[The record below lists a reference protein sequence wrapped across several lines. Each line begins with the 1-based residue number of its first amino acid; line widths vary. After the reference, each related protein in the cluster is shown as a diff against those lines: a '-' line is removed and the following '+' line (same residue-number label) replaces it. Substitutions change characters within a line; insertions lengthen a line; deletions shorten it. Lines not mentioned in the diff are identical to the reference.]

1 MPTPDHN
8 PKIIRKSNELIKARY
23 KLSVGEQRLVLHL
36 ASEISLNDEDFK
48 DYEIRVSEL
57 AKMFGLE
64 NDKSLYEKVEQAAE
78 SLIGQKIRLQDNEAT
93 ELTTWLSH
101 VKYIKGSG
109 MLKLRFDKSI
119 KPYLLQLKSHFTQ
132 YNLNHVIDFKS
143 QYSIRFYEL
152 LKMDAFKS
160 QNGQFEK
167 AFEIGDLRLTLGLAK
182 KDYSLFADFRIWV
195 IEPAV
200 KEINEKTDLHI
211 ENVTYGKTCRKMTRV
226 TFAVTVLS
234 KEQTHQKQ
242 DRLGVEGR
250 QPENDENAPHP
261 IIAKLVGLGFS
272 EKLANAYKNKHGV
285 KKIERNIAYTLAKKQ
300 EGVVKDVAAY
310 LNVAITDDLGGAWD
324 VKRSLD
330 AEKSGLRKKL
340 DQAKQAAEDEAKRLA
355 DERYQQAFAKF
366 LALPEAEQDAL
377 KGEFAEATDHTTR
390 ASINKAQSKA
400 KDMLTSP
407 LVAGV
412 FKAFLIE
419 QKGF

>member
-1 MPTPDHN
+1 MSNLDS
-8 PKIIRKSNELIKARY
+8 KSLVIRKSNELIEARY
-23 KLSVGEQRLVLHL
+23 KLNLAEQRLILLL
-36 ASEISLNDEDFK
+36 ASEITPDDKDFK
-48 DYEIRVSEL
+48 SYQISIADF
-57 AKMFGLE
+57 AKMFDLE
-64 NDKSLYEKVEQAAE
+64 PCNSLYEKVQNAAN
-78 SLIGQKIRLQDNEAT
+78 SLVGKTLQLSADET
-93 ELTTWLSH
+93 MIKMTTWLSY
-101 VKYIKGSG
+101 VEYVKGSG
-109 MLKLRFDKSI
+109 VIKLEFHSSL
-119 KPYLLQLKSHFTQ
+119 KPYLLQLKSHYTQ
-132 YNLNHVIDFKS
+132 YNLNHVINFTS

-152 LKMDAFKS
+152 LKMDAFKAK
-160 QNGQFEK
+160 NGRFEK
-167 AFEIGDLRLTLGLAK
+167 TFAIDDLRLVVGLAE
-182 KDYSLFADFRIWV
+182 KDYQFFKDFRIRV
-195 IEPAV
+195 IDSAV
-200 KEINEKTDLHI
+200 KEINEKTDLYI
-211 ENVTYGKTCRKMTRV
+211 ENVAYGKTCRKMTHA
-226 TFAVTVLS
+226 TFTVAILS

-242 DRLGVEGR
+242 AQLSDENHT
-250 QPENDENAPHP
+250 PENITHP
-261 IIAKLVGLGFS
+261 VVEKLIGLGFS
-272 EKLANAYKNKHGV
+272 EKLANSYKNKHGV

-330 AEKSGLRKKL
+330 AEKSSQRKKL
-340 DQAKQAAEDEAKRLA
+340 GQAKQAAADEAKRLV

-366 LALPEAEQDAL
+366 QALPKAEQDAL